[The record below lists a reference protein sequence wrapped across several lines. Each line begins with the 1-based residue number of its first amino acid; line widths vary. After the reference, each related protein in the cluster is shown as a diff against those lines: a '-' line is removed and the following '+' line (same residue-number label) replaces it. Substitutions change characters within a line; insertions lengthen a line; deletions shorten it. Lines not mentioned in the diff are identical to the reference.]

1 MARLPF
7 AKNSA
12 IIAGTGALVSITG
25 LAGCAI
31 FSITPSGTIGL
42 HPVFTAIAVIGIA
55 IVISSSF
62 VEAGASKKSQNPEDS
77 Y

>member
-1 MARLPF
+1 MVNLPV
-7 AKNSA
+7 AINSG
-12 IIAGTGALVSITG
+12 IIVATGAIVSITG

-62 VEAGASKKSQNPEDS
+62 VEAGAARKRPEF
-77 Y
+77 

>member
-1 MARLPF
+1 MINRPI
-7 AKNSA
+7 NSGIIVTAGA
-12 IIAGTGALVSITG
+12 ILSTVG

-42 HPVFTAIAVIGIA
+42 HPVFTAVAVIGIV
-55 IVISSSF
+55 IVIGSSF
-62 VEAGASKKSQNPEDS
+62 VEARAAEKPQTTED